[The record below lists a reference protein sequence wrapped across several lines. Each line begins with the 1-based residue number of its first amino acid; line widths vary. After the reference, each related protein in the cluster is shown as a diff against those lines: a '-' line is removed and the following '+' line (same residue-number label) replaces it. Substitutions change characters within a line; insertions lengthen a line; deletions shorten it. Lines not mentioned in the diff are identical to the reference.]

1 MNETIDSIQAAE
13 FLGISGNN
21 LRQLVHRKLLVP
33 TGKLK
38 RRSMFQLADVE
49 RVKAARAPKE

>member
-1 MNETIDSIQAAE
+1 MNETINSTQAAE
-13 FLGISGNN
+13 YLGISGNN

-33 TGKLK
+33 TGRLN
-38 RRSMFQLADVE
+38 RRSLFQLADVE